1 MVDLAAEAAAVDQ
14 VDLAVVVAVVDTAVK
29 EELVDKVDI
38 MVVKV

>member
-1 MVDLAAEAAAVDQ
+1 VVDLAAAVDQVDQ

-29 EELVDKVDI
+29 QELVDKVDI

>member
-1 MVDLAAEAAAVDQ
+1 MVDLAAAVDQVDQ

-29 EELVDKVDI
+29 QELVDKVDI